1 MKKLLVVDLLAERE
15 AFGKKGVEE
24 IVRHFPNHEVLLWA
38 PHTDDCVDYQFGKRI
53 DNPEDCDVIVIT
65 GSRRNVSQWEPWMDE
80 VADLI
85 QTCTVPLFGICFG
98 HQIICKALGGKV
110 IRAENNSAFI
120 ADVTYT
126 DGTKAKQLFTHQ
138 DHVTDSGEMEVI
150 GSTEHCEIAVCQH
163 PTRPI
168 KTVQYHPEAVQS
180 VLEYSLECGDMTRD
194 ERDDFGDGIQDLDVT
209 QSLLSSDYQLQ

>member
-1 MKKLLVVDLLAERE
+1 MLRLLVVDLLAERE

-24 IVRHFPNHEVLLWA
+24 IVRHFPDHEVLLWA
-38 PHTDDCVDYQFGKRI
+38 PHTTNVRDYQFGKRI
-53 DNPEDCDVIVIT
+53 DEPQECDVIVIT

-80 VADLI
+80 VSDLI
-85 QTCTVPLFGICFG
+85 RTCSVPLYGICFG
-98 HQIICKALGGKV
+98 HQIICKALGGDV

-120 ADVTYT
+120 AEVTYN

-138 DHVTDSGEMEVI
+138 DHVVNPGEMEVI
-150 GSTEHCEIAVCQH
+150 GSAEHCEIAVCQH

-180 VLEYSLECGDMTRD
+180 VLEYSLECGDMTSL
-194 ERDDFGDGIQDLDVT
+194 ERNNFGDGIQDLDVT
-209 QSLLSSDYQLQ
+209 QSLLSE

>member
-1 MKKLLVVDLLAERE
+1 MLRLLVVDLLAERE

-24 IVRHFPNHEVLLWA
+24 IVRHFPDHEVLLWA
-38 PHTDDCVDYQFGKRI
+38 PHTTNVRDYQFGKRI
-53 DNPEDCDVIVIT
+53 DEPQECDVIVIT

-80 VADLI
+80 VSDLI
-85 QTCTVPLFGICFG
+85 RTCSVPLYGICFG
-98 HQIICKALGGKV
+98 HQIICKALGGDV

-120 ADVTYT
+120 AEVTYN

-138 DHVTDSGEMEVI
+138 DHVVNPGEMEVI
-150 GSTEHCEIAVCQH
+150 GSADHCEIAVCQH

-180 VLEYSLECGDMTRD
+180 VLEYSLECGDMTSL
-194 ERDDFGDGIQDLDVT
+194 ERNNFGDAIQDLDVT
-209 QSLLSSDYQLQ
+209 QSLLSD